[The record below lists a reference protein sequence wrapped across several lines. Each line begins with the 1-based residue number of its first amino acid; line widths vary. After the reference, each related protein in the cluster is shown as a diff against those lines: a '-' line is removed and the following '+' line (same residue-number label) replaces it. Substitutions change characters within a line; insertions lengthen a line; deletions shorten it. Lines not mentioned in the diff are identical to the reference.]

1 MELEANIC
9 RGCGLGGLCAT
20 CAYKKLCAVSSAT
33 VDSAHSCG
41 KAPADHPPLPRP
53 RTRRIVAATQTNQ
66 PHSATTNHQLAHSH
80 HFFLKATKSTLRTN
94 WCRADYL
101 RFTKYQ
107 VAVGNSGTPTQLVR
121 RALSEGSRSYLIN
134 I

>member
-41 KAPADHPPLPRP
+41 KAPADHPRGRARALAASRPRP
-53 RTRRIVAATQTNQ
+53 KQTGHIQ
-66 PHSATTNHQLAHSH
+66 TPTTSYLTHSP
-80 HFFLKATKSTLRTN
+80 FFPNTTKSTLRTN